1 MRRNIRQSTGKEHP
15 IAERNLASTM
25 PTAVATT
32 TTTSGLDNQSHSS
45 GSPRRSKQSI
55 VSKTGAKKATLRVL
69 YERAKHAFLQRD
81 LLVANELLTQ
91 AFSQL
96 GPPTLS
102 YGPSAET
109 DADSL
114 DSQRRKWDILRITLH
129 TTLYTL
135 QSSDQRLT
143 STNST
148 PASHFTQ
155 ASLPPYQFLQGLH
168 SQSLTLFNPQN
179 TLPSIGKVP
188 DQVVL
193 LLVVSAVK
201 LGEVQLAKEWVED
214 WLVRRDT
221 SGMSS
226 NTTTTEGVATPT
238 SYERIVDVY
247 ILHVLPRLGLWD
259 DATEFMR
266 YESEMNE
273 VAKEVGTPLS

>member
-1 MRRNIRQSTGKEHP
+1 M
-15 IAERNLASTM
+15 
-25 PTAVATT
+25 
-32 TTTSGLDNQSHSS
+32 
-45 GSPRRSKQSI
+45 
-55 VSKTGAKKATLRVL
+55 L

-96 GPPTLS
+96 GPSSGGQSTDVDV
-102 YGPSAET
+102 
-109 DADSL
+109 DADAL

-129 TTLYTL
+129 TTLYTS
-135 QSSDQRLT
+135 QASDQRINLP
-143 STNST
+143 SSSPGLRFN
-148 PASHFTQ
+148 P

-168 SQSLTLFNPQN
+168 SQSLKLFNAASAM
-179 TLPSIGKVP
+179 PSIGKVP

-201 LGEVQLAKEWVED
+201 LGEVHLAKEWVED
-214 WLVRRDT
+214 WLVRRDASST
-221 SGMSS
+221 SSS
-226 NTTTTEGVATPT
+226 PSIMDGSLTPT

-273 VAKEVGTPLS
+273 DTKEVSFHRCVMSLRSLNAAHDASFECPTIAILQ